1 MSIKSRGPFGGVT
14 LTGADAKRLLR
25 HMAEE
30 TPSQAA
36 KASLQRGRAL
46 LTDMKRT
53 GSSFHIQ
60 AEEMTPTSKQRTPR
74 HESAT

>member
-1 MSIKSRGPFGGVT
+1 MSIKSRGPFGEVT

-46 LTDMKRT
+46 LTDMEKNGQLLSHPSGRND
-53 GSSFHIQ
+53 
-60 AEEMTPTSKQRTPR
+60 PN
-74 HESAT
+74 